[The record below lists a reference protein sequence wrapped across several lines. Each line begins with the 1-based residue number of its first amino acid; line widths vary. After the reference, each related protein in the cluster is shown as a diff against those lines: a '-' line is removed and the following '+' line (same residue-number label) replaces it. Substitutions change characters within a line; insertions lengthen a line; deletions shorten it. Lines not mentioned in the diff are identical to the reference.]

1 MSIGLCGAHRTGK
14 TTLAEALSIQ
24 VKKPFVKTITS
35 EIFRQYGLD
44 PAHPLDFRKRL
55 EIQKQILIS
64 YAEIWAS
71 QQQSFITDRTPVDL
85 MAYTLA
91 DVQGSTE
98 VNFPELERYM
108 EQCFEVTNKYFNVL
122 IVLQPGIELIPAEG
136 KAALNQAYIEHLNSL
151 VLGLCHDERLKSSIV
166 CIKRE
171 VIDLDDR
178 IKKVLNIQ

>member
-24 VKKPFVKTITS
+24 VKKPLVKTTTS

-44 PAHPLDFRKRL
+44 PAQPLDFKRRL

-64 YAEIWAS
+64 YVEVWAS

-91 DVQGSTE
+91 DIQGNTE

-136 KAALNQAYIEHLNSL
+136 KAALNRAYIEHLNSL
-151 VLGLCHDERLKSSIV
+151 VLGLCHDERLESSIV
-166 CIKRE
+166 CIKRD